1 MVLYIQPVILL
12 AGNVAGSIETDMKI
26 INRLFAVLIS
36 MGLGTGVFSAAPA
49 ADMATDPGQ
58 IVFSSLRP
66 GNWDIFYFAQP
77 GTSPK
82 RLTDHPGLDYE
93 AVFSPDG
100 RWVVFTSERHGH
112 PDLYI
117 IDLEN
122 NTEPRLLIDNN
133 AMEDQ
138 AVISPDGRT
147 IAFVSTESGNADIY
161 SMPFEPEKTRG
172 MDKAVNL
179 TRHPGGD
186 FRPAFSPDGRR
197 IAFST
202 DRDTEVYG
210 HPGLSFMRQRE
221 GEIYVMDADGTNTKR
236 LTDVRSWD
244 GSPEWSGDG
253 KSIYFYSGRP
263 RELPGPPKSH
273 ILGQEGGFRIW
284 AMDSDGSHQRAV
296 TPVGVEALAPALT
309 HDGRIAYQTRRSF
322 IGWYLQSTRLDGT
335 DPRLESDE
343 AGEYWNPDYHHT
355 SGAMVCHGVGP
366 LTTDKVAVQDILGPG
381 GILAT
386 DYPAEIEFL
395 DKTVTLYAMRH
406 TSGLAAHPYQR
417 KLAVT
422 IEINAGTRFVVE
434 DYDGENQNELFAVN
448 GIGIVSGTLNR
459 IFGLKWSHDADWITY
474 TQGWFFGDQTKKAD
488 VWKIRSDGSGRVNL
502 TAGSD
507 TNNGM
512 SAFSPDAKSIVFRSA
527 RTGNFD
533 LYLMDADGSNLIQ
546 LTNDEAKDNFPVFAP
561 SGDAVVFSSD
571 RDSKPDPLGFKSFDN
586 YIMKLNPDGTPGEL
600 VRITDDPGHDAHP
613 NFSPDGKWIV
623 YTSERAGLSDEEPLV
638 QEVVFGPQMYGE
650 IFAYRLSDGLHIRLT
665 HNKWEESGPFWMQMA
680 RQTATTG
687 VD

>member
-1 MVLYIQPVILL
+1 MVLYIQPVILH
-12 AGNVAGSIETDMKI
+12 AGNVAGSIKTDMKI
-26 INRLFAVLIS
+26 INRFFAVLIS
-36 MGLGTGVFSAAPA
+36 MGLGTGVFSDVPA
-49 ADMATDPGQ
+49 VDMATDPGQ

-100 RWVVFTSERHGH
+100 RWVVFTSERRGH

-117 IDLEN
+117 INLEN

-161 SMPFEPEKTRG
+161 SMPFEPEKTRS

-221 GEIYVMDADGTNTKR
+221 GEIYVMDADG
-236 LTDVRSWD
+236 
-244 GSPEWSGDG
+244 
-253 KSIYFYSGRP
+253 
-263 RELPGPPKSH
+263 
-273 ILGQEGGFRIW
+273 
-284 AMDSDGSHQRAV
+284 
-296 TPVGVEALAPALT
+296 
-309 HDGRIAYQTRRSF
+309 
-322 IGWYLQSTRLDGT
+322 
-335 DPRLESDE
+335 
-343 AGEYWNPDYHHT
+343 
-355 SGAMVCHGVGP
+355 
-366 LTTDKVAVQDILGPG
+366 
-381 GILAT
+381 
-386 DYPAEIEFL
+386 
-395 DKTVTLYAMRH
+395 
-406 TSGLAAHPYQR
+406 
-417 KLAVT
+417 
-422 IEINAGTRFVVE
+422 
-434 DYDGENQNELFAVN
+434 
-448 GIGIVSGTLNR
+448 
-459 IFGLKWSHDADWITY
+459 
-474 TQGWFFGDQTKKAD
+474 
-488 VWKIRSDGSGRVNL
+488 
-502 TAGSD
+502 
-507 TNNGM
+507 
-512 SAFSPDAKSIVFRSA
+512 
-527 RTGNFD
+527 
-533 LYLMDADGSNLIQ
+533 SNLIQ
-546 LTNDEAKDNFPVFAP
+546 LTNDVAKDNFPVFAP

-571 RDSKPDPLGFKSFDN
+571 RDSKPDPLGYKSFDN
-586 YIMKLNPDGTPGEL
+586 YIIKLNPDGTPGEL

-650 IFAYRLSDGLHIRLT
+650 IFAYRLSDGLRLRLT
-665 HNKWEESGPFWMQMA
+665 HNKWEESGPFWMQIA
-680 RQTATTG
+680 RQPATTG